1 MSPSVGH
8 GHRCLQPTNR
18 QGRQHGQDFPS
29 SLGRSLVHALTA
41 WSTTVVAGHLRRG
54 STLVEKNQLLDIQF
68 RYGLS
73 SRLTAAPRLVAIL
86 LLRVERFFLSGSPS

>member
-1 MSPSVGH
+1 M
-8 GHRCLQPTNR
+8 
-18 QGRQHGQDFPS
+18 
-29 SLGRSLVHALTA
+29 
-41 WSTTVVAGHLRRG
+41 AGHLRRG

-86 LLRVERFFLSGSPS
+86 LLRVERFFLSGSPSCPQGQPHPPHTQAHLLGLFQLLT